1 MINISNFSFKIWF
14 YAVSTVNEVSLKGT
28 RWLPFSARQS
38 AESLINYTSC
48 EFAAH
53 SVVAVDTVAVS
64 FSYTHFS
71 LFPHISPYCT
81 HICHWTWSV
90 VLHARTILLLLH
102 LCCIIHH
109 IVIEETRVSVISLSM
124 LIVLLKNETCVESAM
139 FCNWWNCIFVSFH
152 YALEWRSLLAESSDG
167 IWSFWWR
174 FYSFFFVHEWNESVT
189 LRVISK
195 LFKRRKYFD
204 DKLSSRAACSLL
216 CP

>member
-14 YAVSTVNEVSLKGT
+14 YAVSTVNEVSLEGT

-109 IVIEETRVSVISLSM
+109 IVIEETRASVISLSL
-124 LIVLLKNETCVESAM
+124 LIVLLKKLQLMRMRHASRARCFAIDEIA
-139 FCNWWNCIFVSFH
+139 FL
-152 YALEWRSLLAESSDG
+152 YRSIMLSSDAHS
-167 IWSFWWR
+167 WLSHQMEFDR
-174 FYSFFFVHEWNESVT
+174 SDDDFVHSSSFMNEM
-189 LRVISK
+189 RVSHWE
-195 LFKRRKYFD
+195 
-204 DKLSSRAACSLL
+204 
-216 CP
+216 